1 MKISIV
7 VAHSTNNV
15 IGKDGGLPWHLS
27 EDLKRFKAITMGKPI
42 IMGRLTYES
51 IGRALPGRQNIVLT
65 RQSAFKADG
74 CDVVSCPA
82 DALQIAADATEVMV
96 IGGGHIYVQFLRR
109 TDRIYRTRIE
119 AEIAGDTFFPDLV
132 AAEWQVTESETF
144 PENADREWSVTC
156 EILERRN
163 KSGAGTPSM

>member
-7 VAHSTNNV
+7 VAHAANNV

-42 IMGRLTYES
+42 IMGRRTCES
-51 IGRALPGRQNIVLT
+51 IGRALPGRQNIVIS
-65 RQSAFKADG
+65 RQSAFKAEG

-96 IGGGHIYVQFLRR
+96 IGGGHIYAQFLCR
-109 TDRIYRTRIE
+109 TDRIYRTLIE
-119 AEIAGDTFFPDLV
+119 AEIAGDTFFPELATADWHIT
-132 AAEWQVTESETF
+132 ASEVF
-144 PENADREWSVTC
+144 PENADRKWSFVC
-156 EILERRN
+156 EVLDRN
-163 KSGAGTPSM
+163 G

>member
-27 EDLKRFKAITMGKPI
+27 EDLKRFKALTMGKPI

-51 IGRALPGRQNIVLT
+51 IGRALPGRQNIVIT
-65 RQSAFKADG
+65 RQSAFDAEG

-82 DALQIAADATEVMV
+82 DALQIAGTAEEVMV
-96 IGGGHIYVQFLRR
+96 IGGGHIYTQFLRR
-109 TDRIYRTRIE
+109 TDRIYRTVIN
-119 AEIAGDTFFPDLV
+119 ADIVGDTFFPELAPADW
-132 AAEWQVTESETF
+132 ATAQSEEFSANDDRKWNFTF
-144 PENADREWSVTC
+144 EVLDRC
-156 EILERRN
+156 
-163 KSGAGTPSM
+163 G

>member
-7 VAHSTNNV
+7 VAHAANNV

-42 IMGRLTYES
+42 IMGRRTCES
-51 IGRALPGRQNIVLT
+51 IGRALPGRQNIVIT
-65 RQSAFKADG
+65 RQSAFKAEG

-96 IGGGHIYVQFLRR
+96 IGGGRIYAQFLPR
-109 TDRIYRTRIE
+109 TERIYRTRIE
-119 AEIAGDTFFPDLV
+119 AEIAGDTFFPELATADWHIT
-132 AAEWQVTESETF
+132 ASEVF
-144 PENADREWSVTC
+144 PENADRKWSFVC
-156 EILERRN
+156 EVLDRN
-163 KSGAGTPSM
+163 G

>member
-15 IGKDGGLPWHLS
+15 IGKDGGMPWHLS
-27 EDLKRFKAITMGKPI
+27 EDLKRFKAITTGKPI

-51 IGRALPGRQNIVLT
+51 IGRALPGRQNIVIT
-65 RQSAFKADG
+65 RQTDFAADG

-82 DALQIAADATEVMV
+82 DALQITADATEVMV
-96 IGGGHIYVQFLRR
+96 IGGGHIYAQFLRR
-109 TDRIYRTRIE
+109 TDRIYRTLIE

-132 AAEWQVTESETF
+132 PAEWQITESETF
-144 PENADREWSVTC
+144 PENADREWSFAC
-156 EILERRN
+156 EILDRRD
-163 KSGAGTPSM
+163 